1 MRIRTF
7 AAAATVAL
15 VAALP
20 LAGTAFAA
28 DRDCADFATQ
38 AEAQAALLPGDPEN
52 LDRDKDGIACETH
65 QYAAAATSSGSGSSS
80 APSGDDQVSVKP
92 AGGVETGGGPESALS
107 TGLTVA
113 LGAAAAGGVGAVAV
127 RRFARR

>member
-7 AAAATVAL
+7 AAATLVAV

-28 DRDCADFATQ
+28 DRDCADFASQ
-38 AEAQAALLPGDPEN
+38 AEAQAALQPGDPER
-52 LDRDKDGIACETH
+52 LDRDDDGIACETH
-65 QYAAAATSSGSGSSS
+65 QYAAAASSSGSGSDS
-80 APSGDDQVSVKP
+80 SGDDQVDVKP
-92 AGGVETGGGPESALS
+92 TGGVETGGGPESALS
-107 TGLTVA
+107 TGVTVA

>member
-7 AAAATVAL
+7 AAATTVAL

-28 DRDCADFATQ
+28 DRDCKDFASQ
-38 AEAQAALLPGDPEN
+38 AQAQAALQPGDPER
-52 LDRDKDGIACETH
+52 LDRDGDGLACETYR
-65 QYAAAATSSGSGSSS
+65 YAPTASSS
-80 APSGDDQVSVKP
+80 TGSPGPTDDQVGVKP
-92 AGGVETGGGPESALS
+92 AGGVEAGGGPESALS
-107 TGLTVA
+107 TGLTLA

-127 RRFARR
+127 RRLARR

>member
-1 MRIRTF
+1 MRLRTF
-7 AAAATVAL
+7 AAATTIAVT
-15 VAALP
+15 AALP

-38 AEAQAALLPGDPEN
+38 AEAQAALQPGDPER
-52 LDRDKDGIACETH
+52 LDRDNDGIACETRQH
-65 QYAAAATSSGSGSSS
+65 AASGSTGS
-80 APSGDDQVSVKP
+80 ADDDQVTVKP

-107 TGLTVA
+107 TGLVVA

>member
-1 MRIRTF
+1 MRLRTF
-7 AAAATVAL
+7 AAATTIAVM
-15 VAALP
+15 AALP

-28 DRDCADFATQ
+28 DRDCADFASQ
-38 AEAQAALLPGDPEN
+38 AEAQAALQPGDPER
-52 LDRDKDGIACETH
+52 LDRDKDGIACETQ
-65 QYAAAATSSGSGSSS
+65 QYAAAASSS
-80 APSGDDQVSVKP
+80 SDSGASDSSDDQVGVKP

-113 LGAAAAGGVGAVAV
+113 LGAAAAGGVGAVAL

>member
-7 AAAATVAL
+7 AAATTVAM

-28 DRDCADFATQ
+28 DRDCRDFASQ
-38 AEAQAALLPGDPEN
+38 AEAQAALQPGDPER
-52 LDRDKDGIACETH
+52 LDRDDDGIACENNEN
-65 QYAAAATSSGSGSSS
+65 AAAASGSGSSAAS
-80 APSGDDQVSVKP
+80 EGQVGVKP
-92 AGGVETGGGPESALS
+92 AGGVETGGGPESVLS
-107 TGLTVA
+107 AGLTVA
-113 LGAAAAGGVGAVAV
+113 LGAAAAGGVGAVAA